1 MYYKARYYHPTLG
14 RFVSADTIV
23 PGMANGAGG
32 GVATLGYDPQT
43 RLTPLTVNLGEFA
56 QQINAEN
63 REILQFGWF
72 FQWDARTRREHN
84 VPRGPVNPQALNRYA
99 YVLNNP
105 LRYVDPTGHYLINNI
120 DVDLTAAEVQDL
132 LGEIDW
138 WLTRADAIET
148 VLTAGEAVSW
158 LSEGIGLTEIAAR
171 ISPQIGFRLALWG
184 GTIGAETLLPLGAA
198 GLAVNNSIKNC
209 VSDLKDLRYS
219 LAMASAGGSKGVH
232 LRMGSDMVRWGI
244 EVNGEE
250 AIGHLLLPMGAL
262 GAMFSKGQ
270 ANFTPSFMMLWW
282 WFDYG
287 Q

>member
-105 LRYVDPTGHYLINNI
+105 LRYVDPTGHSGMFPPSRYVGIQLTSDASNWYLVKIN
-120 DVDLTAAEVQDL
+120 
-132 LGEIDW
+132 
-138 WLTRADAIET
+138 TRIHHYKNRAKYWAWGCGIVIGVGLSIMSVNPVAGAI
-148 VLTAGEAVSW
+148 G
-158 LSEGIGLTEIAAR
+158 GGLTGKMVEQAAGGWPAEQLQGLHDYLAESQAYLKLNGITTSQIKIVPDHGIFRVYVMYGDNQVYISASGEDHYTLMSAVAVNDFYEIYTEN
-171 ISPQIGFRLALWG
+171 PVP
-184 GTIGAETLLPLGAA
+184 GAEILYD
-198 GLAVNNSIKNC
+198 I
-209 VSDLKDLRYS
+209 
-219 LAMASAGGSKGVH
+219 
-232 LRMGSDMVRWGI
+232 
-244 EVNGEE
+244 
-250 AIGHLLLPMGAL
+250 
-262 GAMFSKGQ
+262 Q
-270 ANFTPSFMMLWW
+270 
-282 WFDYG
+282 
-287 Q
+287 